1 MHFYLSRLVYLDA
14 VGSVDFTNINHTGL
28 QVLITAL
35 NTFWSAIENKND
47 QFMQD
52 ALKFPLKNKFSRNDL
67 QGERRKQNLS
77 ELRMNINT
85 LKQGNRYGFIFSAF
99 LCVQAMFLRWNEW
112 SMHVIVVFVTALSL
126 ISFLFLHLTVF
137 YLFTTDTWVRW

>member
-85 LKQGNRYGFIFSAF
+85 LKQGNRFVAWFQF
-99 LCVQAMFLRWNEW
+99 LCV
-112 SMHVIVVFVTALSL
+112 
-126 ISFLFLHLTVF
+126 FLFDVCLSSGTSAVS
-137 YLFTTDTWVRW
+137 YLSVMLNFVSL